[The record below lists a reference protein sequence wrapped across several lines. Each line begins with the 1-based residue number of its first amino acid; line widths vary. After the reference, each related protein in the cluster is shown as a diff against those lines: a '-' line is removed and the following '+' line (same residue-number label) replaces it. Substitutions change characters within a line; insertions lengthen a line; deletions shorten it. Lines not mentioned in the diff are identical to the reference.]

1 MDGARGKVE
10 AAPGGDHY
18 LKSVKI
24 SEAVVRRL
32 PVYLRFLK
40 ELLQRNVQ
48 TVSSQ
53 DLGQKLDLNPA
64 QIRKDLAYFGE
75 FGKKGIG
82 YDVSYLIEKIRHIL
96 KLDQTI
102 HVALVGAGNLG
113 RALSNYNA
121 YLKDNMKIV
130 AIFDAMPSKIGESI
144 NNLTVQP
151 MHEMLDTIRTL
162 TVRIG
167 IITVPAAEA
176 QNVADQFVA
185 AGVEAILNFAPATI
199 KVPNEVRVH
208 HADFTTELQSLAYYL
223 DKE

>member
-1 MDGARGKVE
+1 MKTM
-10 AAPGGDHY
+10 
-18 LKSVKI
+18 KI

-32 PVYLRFLK
+32 PVYLRFLN
-40 ELLQRNVQ
+40 ELSKKNVQ

-82 YDVSYLIEKIRHIL
+82 YDVDYLIEKIRQIL
-96 KLDQTI
+96 KLNKI
-102 HVALVGAGNLG
+102 IPVALVGAGNLG
-113 RALSNYNA
+113 RALCNYNA

-130 AIFDAMPSKIGESI
+130 AVFDSHESKIGDTI
-144 NNLTVQP
+144 NNLKVKSTS
-151 MHEMLDTIRTL
+151 EMKATIQEL
-162 TVRIG
+162 KVRIG

-176 QNVADQFVA
+176 QQVANQFVE
-185 AGVEAILNFAPATI
+185 AGVEAILNFAPMII
-199 KVPNEVRVH
+199 KVPGEMRVH

-223 DKE
+223 D